1 LIPAF
6 LNHSSTNTNTIEGG
20 TVTAISTSWWL
31 SFTI

>member
-6 LNHSSTNTNTIEGG
+6 LNHSSTNTIEGG